1 MRKLATAYALSG
13 SLIARQL
20 SHRESQGRL
29 RRRICA
35 DLPSAQGGQ
44 RPPNLVHH
52 PPNYRPLSR
61 YVGTFNAAYPGWG
74 FFRGIFCTS
83 IRFFP
88 TSWVTALPWFT

>member
-1 MRKLATAYALSG
+1 MRKLATAYTLSVSHSLDSSPIGRAKGGCAAGFARLALC
-13 SLIARQL
+13 A
-20 SHRESQGRL
+20 GR
-29 RRRICA
+29 A
-35 DLPSAQGGQ
+35 

-74 FFRGIFCTS
+74 FFPGIFCTS